1 MKVAVLGANGFM
13 GRHILRRHPEWVGV
27 SRDVLN
33 LVDQEQVE
41 SFFEKNKF
49 DIVVHCAVE
58 GGSMLK
64 KENGDITHNNILM
77 FENVNRVFKGKM
89 LYFSSGAGTQGNP
102 PVSPYGLS
110 KWIIDQRIKTLPN
123 AYTLRVFGC
132 YGEGDGSSKYRD
144 RFKSIC
150 KSEGHIVID
159 KDRYFDMVDIEDVMD
174 VIDDYVGDNRH
185 DKEID
190 LVYPKAKKLSEWAV
204 EFGATYEI
212 KDESGLD
219 VPYISNG
226 PRDTFI

>member
-13 GRHILRRHPEWVGV
+13 GRHILRRHPDWMGV
-27 SRDVLN
+27 SRNELN
-33 LVDQEQVE
+33 LIDQKQVE
-41 SFFEKNKF
+41 SFFKENEF
-49 DIVVHCAVE
+49 DVVVHCAVE

-77 FENVNRVFKGKM
+77 FENVKKSFNGKI

-102 PVSPYGLS
+102 PTNPYGLS
-110 KWIIDQRIKTLPN
+110 KWIIDQRIRTLPN
-123 AYTLRVFGC
+123 IYILRVFGC

-150 KSEGHIVID
+150 KSQGHIVID
-159 KDRYFDMVDIEDVMD
+159 KDRYFDMVDIEDVMNVVD
-174 VIDDYVGDNRH
+174 EYVSGNRC

-190 LVYPKAKKLSEWAV
+190 LVYPVTKKLSEWAI

-212 KDESGLD
+212 KDKSGLD

-226 PRDTFI
+226 TRDVFI